1 MTRAALRDE
10 ARVAQAW
17 TSFNLIGGPDI
28 AAQARAVIE
37 PLRSKLGDDL
47 HADLSLMLSELVTNA
62 YRHAGAGTAGI
73 GVDVEVTPDHLR
85 AEVSDHGEGFRAE
98 PVPEDERGA
107 GGWGLVIVDRLA
119 DRWGVRSG
127 PPSCVWFEVARA

>member
-17 TSFNLIGGPDI
+17 TTFNLRSGPDV

-62 YRHAGAGTAGI
+62 YRHAGPGTDEI

-85 AEVSDHGEGFRAE
+85 AEVRDHGGGFRAA
-98 PVPEDERGA
+98 PVPEGGRGA

-127 PPSCVWFEVARA
+127 PPACVWFEVARA